1 MESVTASNA
10 LCYILNIIIANISLP
25 SADNTNGGD
34 SVKSVETTVE
44 EQNTKF
50 SIGNANYNI
59 SRWYS
64 NEKPLNDVVAE
75 EITSET
81 SESHN

>member
-1 MESVTASNA
+1 M
-10 LCYILNIIIANISLP
+10 
-25 SADNTNGGD
+25 
-34 SVKSVETTVE
+34 KSVETTVE